1 MSGNKSQITVIACV
15 SAVGHVIP
23 LFVIFDAK
31 CLNYQWTIGE
41 VVGTRYG
48 LSSNGWV
55 DTVLF
60 KTWLKDHLFKYAV
73 GSRPLL
79 LIFDGHSI
87 HYQPSMQKKM
97 N

>member
-1 MSGNKSQITVIACV
+1 MYAVRSLAPQSCDNKRTKESEEQNIGNKSQITVIACV

-23 LFVIFDAK
+23 PFVIFDAK
-31 CLNYQWTIGE
+31 GLNYQWTVGE

-60 KTWLKDHLFKYAV
+60 KLYTCSK
-73 GSRPLL
+73 
-79 LIFDGHSI
+79 
-87 HYQPSMQKKM
+87 
-97 N
+97 